1 MKAFGTLVVVLM
13 LACGAGLLGYARWS
27 RVIVEADAAL
37 AADRLEEA
45 LAAYEQA
52 ELRFDRTPAA
62 RQLLAREYN
71 RLASN
76 HMWVLYRLGRYDDT
90 IDAAERAPL
99 EAGPHFWSGSAFFQ
113 KARTEEKPETRLG
126 WLARAEDE
134 FRKAVEASPDDWD
147 TKFNYEL
154 TARLAAA
161 LRKNPK
167 APPSQMMQLL
177 RPPTT
182 GARTP
187 RRVG

>member
-1 MKAFGTLVVVLM
+1 MKAFGTLVVVIM
-13 LACGAGLLGYARWS
+13 LLTGVGLLSYSRWS
-27 RVIVEADAAL
+27 AVIAEADAAL
-37 AADRLEEA
+37 EAGELERALEGYEA
-45 LAAYEQA
+45 A
-52 ELRFDRTPAA
+52 ELRFERTPAA
-62 RQLLAREYN
+62 RQLFAREYN
-71 RLASN
+71 RLAAN
-76 HMWVLYRLGRYDDT
+76 RLWALYRLGRFDEA

-99 EAGPHFWSGSAFFQ
+99 ESRPHFWAGSAFFQ
-113 KARTEEKPETRLG
+113 KALVEEKSETRLG

-134 FRKAVEASPDDWD
+134 FRKAVEAAPDDWD

-182 GARTP
+182 GGRTP

>member
-1 MKAFGTLVVVLM
+1 MKALGTLIVVLM
-13 LACGAGLLGYARWS
+13 LLAGVGLLGYARWTD
-27 RVIVEADAAL
+27 VIATADAAL
-37 AADRLEEA
+37 AAGELEQA
-45 LAAYEQA
+45 LAGYDEA
-52 ELRFDRTPAA
+52 EMQFDRTPASK
-62 RQLLAREYN
+62 QLFAREYARVAAN
-71 RLASN
+71 RL
-76 HMWVLYRLGRYDDT
+76 WVLYRLGRYDDT
-90 IDAAERAPL
+90 IESADRAPL
-99 EAGPHFWSGSAFFQ
+99 EAGPHFWAGTAFFQ
-113 KARTEEKPETRLG
+113 KAVAEEKAETRLG

-134 FRKAVEASPDDWD
+134 FRKAVEADPGDWD

-182 GARTP
+182 GGRAP

>member
-1 MKAFGTLVVVLM
+1 MKAFATLVVVLM
-13 LACGAGLLGYARWS
+13 LAAGVGLLSYSQWS
-27 RVIVEADAAL
+27 RVIGEADAAL
-37 AADRLEEA
+37 AAGELERA
-45 LAAYEQA
+45 LAGYEEA
-52 ELRFDRTPAA
+52 ELRFERTPAA
-62 RQLLAREYN
+62 RQMFAREYN
-71 RLASN
+71 RLAAN
-76 HMWVLYRLGRYDDT
+76 RLWALYQLGRYDET

-99 EAGPHFWSGSAFFQ
+99 ESGPHFWSGSAFFQ
-113 KARTEEKPETRLG
+113 KALVEEKPETRLG

-134 FRKAVEASPDDWD
+134 FRKAVEASPGDWD

-182 GARTP
+182 GGRAP